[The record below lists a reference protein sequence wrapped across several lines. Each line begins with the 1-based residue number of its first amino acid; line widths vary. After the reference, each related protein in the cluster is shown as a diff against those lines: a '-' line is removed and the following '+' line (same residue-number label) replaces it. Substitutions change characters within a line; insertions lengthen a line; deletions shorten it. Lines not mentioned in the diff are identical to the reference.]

1 MPPPDTTLPVVFSVS
16 ARPVRSGSLVA
27 VASADVEVCGV
38 PLTLSGFTVRVSA
51 DGGATVHVPQHR
63 DPTTGRWAD
72 SVVLPEELAA
82 AIGREILERCGIQPV
97 E

>member
-1 MPPPDTTLPVVFSVS
+1 MPPPDTLPVAFSVTVK
-16 ARPVRSGSLVA
+16 PVRSGSLVA
-27 VASADVEVCGV
+27 VASAEVEVCGV
-38 PLTLSGFTVRVSA
+38 PLTLSGFTVRVA
-51 DGGATVHVPQHR
+51 DDGRAAVHLPQHR

-82 AIGREILERCGIQPV
+82 AIGREILARCGIQAV